1 MSRNVKYFLFLGSCP
16 NNSKELTDANLNFIK
31 THPLMNDAVSPFFG
45 SPVLLRTGFNTGFT
59 AIDVDPQVM
68 APDGSRFDVLF
79 VGTSTGQLIKA
90 VNSLAPKSRISAR
103 TVIIEEIELMS
114 NPVKIGELVAKI
126 NTQLLNH
133 SPWNNRGKSRIL
145 IQFKLL
151 CCSDGGADQKG
162 GGSRDRDL
170 E

>member
-1 MSRNVKYFLFLGSCP
+1 MISGSCP

-45 SPVLLRTGFNTGFT
+45 SPVLLRTGFNTGFS

-79 VGTSTGQLIKA
+79 VGSSTGQLIKA
-90 VNSLAPKSRISAR
+90 VNSLAPKSRISTR

-114 NPVKIGELVAKI
+114 NPVKIGEQVAKS
-126 NTQLLNH
+126 NTQLLTI
-133 SPWNNRGKSRIL
+133 SPWNNRGKS
-145 IQFKLL
+145 
-151 CCSDGGADQKG
+151 
-162 GGSRDRDL
+162 
-170 E
+170 

>member
-1 MSRNVKYFLFLGSCP
+1 MLSYYSKGNKLKCNLLSKEKCHVIHQKEVLFNSQILKILIFVGTCP

-59 AIDVDPQVM
+59 SIDVDPQVM
-68 APDGSRFDVLF
+68 APDGSRFDVIF

-90 VNSLAPKSRISAR
+90 VNSLAPKSRITTR

-114 NPVKIGELVAKI
+114 SPVKIGEP
-126 NTQLLNH
+126 T
-133 SPWNNRGKSRIL
+133 
-145 IQFKLL
+145 
-151 CCSDGGADQKG
+151 
-162 GGSRDRDL
+162 
-170 E
+170 